1 MSTDSV
7 LDAITFSVLSNLYKE
22 GPMRYVQLK
31 TKLNVSDSSL
41 TSRLTSLT
49 NQKLVTVEA
58 ILNETGRNYFVYK
71 LTEAGTNLV
80 KTLNIPKI
88 LEQLEDLSLA

>member
-7 LDAITFSVLSNLYKE
+7 LDAITFSILSHLYKR
-22 GPMRYVQLK
+22 GALRYVQLK
-31 TKLNVSDSSL
+31 TKLNVSDSALS
-41 TSRLTSLT
+41 SRLTSLANHQLIT
-49 NQKLVTVEA
+49 IEGV
-58 ILNETGRNYFVYK
+58 LNETGRNYFVYK

-88 LEQLEDLSLA
+88 LEQLDDLSLA